1 MPLTHQPKQFDELS
15 VIRIIFEDETS
26 LDAAVQDMI
35 EASKK
40 IQSERTSHWDGS
52 EA

>member
-15 VIRIIFEDETS
+15 VIRIIFEDEPS
-26 LDAAVQDMI
+26 LPATAQDML
-35 EASKK
+35 EASRK
-40 IQSERTSHWDGS
+40 IRSERPFHWVGS